1 MRSSGLIALAASL
14 SAASAAVLQGF
25 NYGSTQTDGSVKVQ
39 SDFQAEFSTAKGLV
53 GTNGAFTSARLYTM
67 IQGGTTNTPTSAIP
81 AAIAEGTSLLLGL
94 WGSGGQ
100 DFFNTE
106 LAALSSA
113 ISQYGSAFTS
123 LVIGISVGSED
134 LYRVSPIGIENMSGV
149 GANPDTIVS
158 YISQLRSA
166 ISGTALSGA
175 PVGHVDTWTAWV
187 NGSNSAVVTAC
198 DWIGTDAYP
207 YFQNT
212 MANGIESGASL
223 FETAY
228 SNVQAVSQGKPVWI
242 TETGWPVSGST
253 SNLAVPS
260 TTNAKT
266 YWDEVGC
273 GFSFGKI
280 NTFWFTLQDAYPT
293 TPDPSFGV
301 VGATLT
307 TTPLYDLS
315 CSNVTSSSSSSSVAS
330 SSTAVSSSASS
341 VASSVSASVTASSS
355 AASVASSSLVV
366 PTSVSGGLSPS
377 QGAGNGIGS
386 ASSGASSKT
395 VATSVIT
402 GSAGS
407 SAAVVPVATGVT
419 SIKPS
424 GAANATV
431 STPAAS
437 ARTTFTGA
445 AAAATGSF
453 VGALGA
459 VVAIMAAL

>member
-1 MRSSGLIALAASL
+1 VNAQLSCRHPQLTSS
-14 SAASAAVLQGF
+14 Q
-25 NYGSTQTDGSVKVQ
+25 
-39 SDFQAEFSTAKGLV
+39 
-53 GTNGAFTSARLYTM
+53 
-67 IQGGTTNTPTSAIP
+67 QGGTTNTPTSAIP

-228 SNVQAVSQGKPVWI
+228 SNVEAISQGKPVWI

-330 SSTAVSSSASS
+330 SSTAVSSASS